1 MDSQH
6 RGFMTRALH
15 AEGHDKP
22 LFAHTMPIF
31 QSSTFAFESPEQG
44 ADLFAGRRQGH
55 IYTRIGNP
63 TTQAYERVVAA
74 LEGAEEA
81 VAFSS
86 GMAAIFGAL
95 MSRVQAGDHIV
106 SGDTLYGPTINLIGC
121 QMARYG
127 IESSFVDSSDLE
139 AIRTALRPN
148 TRVLFLETPA
158 NPTCR
163 ITDLRAASEL
173 GHGVGVEVVV
183 DATFATPYFQQ
194 TLALGADV
202 VLHSTT
208 KYMNGHGDV
217 VGGVVSASAAVAT
230 RIRKF
235 RTDAGACPSP
245 MDAFLCLRGLRT
257 LGLRMDR
264 HNANAL
270 EVARFLSGHPKVSRV
285 HFHGLPDHPGHAVA
299 CRQMSGFGSTFAFE
313 MRGGYES
320 AKKLLKGVRLMTLA
334 VSLGTLDTLI
344 QHPASMTHASV
355 SPEIMRRQGLTP
367 EMVRIHVGLED
378 PGDLIA
384 DLTAALGEA

>member
-1 MDSQH
+1 METH
-6 RGFMTRALH
+6 RWGFTTRALH
-15 AEGHDKP
+15 AEGHEKP
-22 LFAHTMPIF
+22 LMSHSMPIF

-63 TTQAYERVVAA
+63 TVEAYERVVAD
-74 LEGAEEA
+74 LEGAAEA
-81 VAFSS
+81 IVFSS
-86 GMAAIFGAL
+86 GMAAIFGSL
-95 MSRVQAGDHIV
+95 MSRLRAGDHVV
-106 SGDTLYGPTINLIGC
+106 SGDTLYGPSINLIGT

-127 IESSFVDSSDLE
+127 IESTFVDTSDLSAVE
-139 AIRTALRPN
+139 KALKPS
-148 TRVLFLETPA
+148 TKVLFIETPA

-163 ITDLRAASEL
+163 ITDLAAVSAL
-173 GHGVGVEVVV
+173 GRGVGAEVVV

-202 VLHSTT
+202 VLHSAT
-208 KYMNGHGDV
+208 KYINGHGDV
-217 VGGVVSASAAVAT
+217 VGGVVAT
-230 RIRKF
+230 DAERAKRIRKF

-257 LGLRMDR
+257 LGLRMER

-270 EVARFLSGHPKVSRV
+270 TVARFLHDHPKVRRV
-285 HFHGLPDHPGHAVA
+285 YFHGLPDDPGHATA
-299 CRQMSGFGSTFAFE
+299 LKQMTGFGSTFSFD
-313 MRGGYES
+313 MKGGYEA
-320 AKKLLKGVRLMTLA
+320 AKRLLGGIHVMTLA

-355 SPEIMRRQGLTP
+355 PEPIMRRQGLTP

-378 PGDLIA
+378 PEDLVA
-384 DLTAALGEA
+384 DLAGALDRV